1 MGKDNKSGKYKA
13 RTTSM
18 ISAAFETHLADV
30 EAIGSAGYSMVVN
43 GRLLGPEHFQT
54 TYPDSWQERYEKL
67 NWIALDPV
75 LNWAFRG
82 PGGDERWSDIV
93 VGSIGAKRFMKAAK
107 EVGLCYGAIF
117 VRNIGTGTS
126 FISVARSDR
135 ELSAAEMVKMS
146 TIATEFFADV
156 TTEDRLTQKAID
168 VLQRLADNQS
178 IAEIADALNI
188 SESAVKARLND
199 ARKKTG
205 VPSTS
210 GLIMHMRRK
219 GLLQ

>member
-1 MGKDNKSGKYKA
+1 MTQHSKSEKYRA
-13 RTTSM
+13 RSTSM
-18 ISAAFETHLADV
+18 ISAAFTPFLADV
-30 EAIGSAGYSMVVN
+30 EAIGTAGYSMVVN
-43 GRLLGPEHFQT
+43 GRLLGPEHFET
-54 TYPDSWQERYEKL
+54 TYPDSWQARYEKL
-67 NWIALDPV
+67 GWIALDPV

-82 PGGDERWSDIV
+82 PGGDERWSEIV
-93 VGSIGAKRFMKAAK
+93 VGSIGAKRFMKAAR
-107 EVGLCYGAIF
+107 EAGLCYGGIF

-146 TIATEFFADV
+146 TIATEFFADI
-156 TTEDRLTQKAID
+156 TTDERISRRALD

-178 IAEIADALNI
+178 IAEIADDLNI
-188 SESAVKARLND
+188 TESAVKARLND

-205 VPSTS
+205 VPSTN
-210 GLIMHMRRK
+210 GLIVHMRRK

>member
-1 MGKDNKSGKYKA
+1 
-13 RTTSM
+13 M
-18 ISAAFETHLADV
+18 ISAAFQAHLDDV
-30 EAIGSAGYSMVVN
+30 EAIGTAGYSMVVN
-43 GRLLGPEHFQT
+43 GRLLGPEHFET

-67 NWIALDPV
+67 NWIALDPI

-82 PGGDERWSDIV
+82 PGGDERWSEIV

-107 EVGLCYGAIF
+107 DVGLCYGGIF

-126 FISVARSDR
+126 FLSVARSDR
-135 ELSAAEMVKMS
+135 ELTAAEMVKMS
-146 TIATEFFADV
+146 TIATEFFADI
-156 TTEDRLTQKAID
+156 TTEERISGKAID

-178 IAEIADALNI
+178 ISEIAEALNI

-205 VPSTS
+205 VPTTN
-210 GLIMHMRRK
+210 GLIAHLRRK
-219 GLLQ
+219 GLVQ